1 MNCQRLAQAAVRDAL
16 HMLRGACEGLAD
28 WLAGLRAAAPAGA
41 ALRGA
46 VSEAVQGMERIEWL
60 VPPMLQPRKGH

>member
-1 MNCQRLAQAAVRDAL
+1 MCDAL

-28 WLAGLRAAAPAGA
+28 WLAGLQAAAAPGA

-46 VSEAVQGMERIEWL
+46 VSEAVQGMDRIEWL
-60 VPPMLQPRKGH
+60 VPPMLQPRKAH

>member
-1 MNCQRLAQAAVRDAL
+1 MRDAL

-28 WLAGLRAAAPAGA
+28 WLAGLQAAAPPGA
-41 ALRGA
+41 PLRGA

-60 VPPMLQPRKGH
+60 VPPMLQPRKAH